1 MNEQELRQQIDYL
14 KGRFAVLEH
23 ATLLT
28 VHALPPEA
36 KDAVIKTVEL
46 YDVDTVR
53 SQVSGEIKNS
63 E

>member
-36 KDAVIKTVEL
+36 KDAVITE
-46 YDVDTVR
+46 
-53 SQVSGEIKNS
+53 SGQYAH
-63 E
+63 